1 MYTAFVTGCSSGF
14 GFLLA
19 RTLLHGGHRVVATS
33 PSLEGGWVERL
44 DPPDRSRLLVL
55 PLDVR
60 NADEVRDAV
69 AEATAWAP
77 VDVLVNN
84 GGYAIFG
91 SQEEADLEAVRDM
104 FDVNV
109 LGPARVTQALLPTLR
124 AHRGT
129 IVQLS
134 SVAGRTVFTESGFYA
149 ASKHAIEAMTEALYQ
164 ETATFGIRL
173 RLVQPGSFDTGFLAR
188 AARMSR
194 PRDPTSPYAHLHPA
208 WDERK
213 LSVLERPQ
221 DPALVVQAI
230 VGSLAD
236 PAPFRRI
243 PVGPDAVRILAV
255 KDLLGADGWSRLA
268 GDRAGARAPHEPGQ
282 VPHPDELLA
291 WADGELSAADLD
303 LRLALLQRIDALG
316 HLEHWETTEA
326 GRRALGLVRR

>member
-19 RTLLHGGHRVVATS
+19 RTLLHCGHRVVATS

-44 DPPDRSRLLVL
+44 DPRDRSQLLVL

-60 NADEVRDAV
+60 DAGEVRDAA
-69 AEATAWAP
+69 AEAIAWAP

-84 GGYAIFG
+84 GGYAVFG

-104 FDVNV
+104 LDVNV
-109 LGPARVTQALLPTLR
+109 LGPARVTQALLPSLR
-124 AHRGT
+124 ASRGT

-149 ASKHAIEAMTEALYQ
+149 ASKHAIEALTEALHQ

-188 AARMSR
+188 AARESR
-194 PRDPTSPYAHLHPA
+194 PRDPSSPYAHLHPA

-213 LSVLERPQ
+213 LSVLEPPQ
-221 DPALVVQAI
+221 DPALVVAAI
-230 VGSLAD
+230 IGSLAD
-236 PAPFRRI
+236 PAPFLRI
-243 PVGPDAVRILAV
+243 PVGPDAARILAV

-268 GDRAGARAPHEPGQ
+268 GDRAGARAEHGPGQ

-291 WADGELSAADLD
+291 WADGAISAAELEQ
-303 LRLALLQRIDALG
+303 RLAMVRRVAELG
-316 HLEHWETTEA
+316 HLEHWEMTEA